1 MHALGSAIALTLHVA
16 AASLHGYLAR
26 RFWPDRKLSVQQQSM
41 FWIMAGCAAY
51 HGLMAM
57 QFVVFFLDLPQ
68 LVAPI
73 MLAADVLVVLM
84 CAECVP
90 SFLSEYTVL
99 PESPGH
105 LARAFHRFTSRA
117 IRYRNAALGVAIA
130 LGITIVLLNLAGGEE
145 RYPVLHWLQAHY
157 PVALLLGLWL
167 AIECTGLRPAG
178 SILALM
184 GGSVRW
190 LLFGVFC
197 CMLVLIL
204 AEGHRL
210 QPVLATIA
218 RFATVPAAIAFAWYR
233 YPLELIDVIAKR
245 SAHLAVVVV
254 GVAVGS
260 VWIPRVPDSMQPL
273 TILVTA
279 LVGLSLLLWVNARLS
294 RLWMPG
300 EITRE
305 AFSRTF
311 PRELSECVDA
321 EDSIAYCER
330 ALRELFET
338 EAGVNR
344 PLDDPIEVV
353 ELKEPPAVR
362 IELGRIKTVYPWFW
376 EALQL
381 VHEVAQSLRGHL
393 QVLALQR
400 EQHQQIMDNRELSE
414 LAARAELQAM
424 RAQIRPHFLFN
435 VLNTIH
441 SFIRDDPQRAER
453 TIELLAG
460 LMRGVVQSSTL
471 DRHPLRRELELA
483 KTYLKIEQIRF
494 GDRLSYRVDVDPEWL
509 DEAVPPFS
517 VQPLVENAVKFS
529 VDKQL
534 GEARIAV
541 EVVGD
546 EEGVEIRV
554 TDNGPGTES
563 EETASRG
570 GLGIALEN
578 IRERLGKLYGDRARL
593 TLDAAPEGG
602 TIAVLS
608 IPVES
613 ERRRGPT

>member
-1 MHALGSAIALTLHVA
+1 VYALGSAIALTLHVA

-41 FWIMAGCAAY
+41 FWIMAGCAAF
-51 HGLMAM
+51 HGLVAM
-57 QFVVFFLDLPQ
+57 QFVVFFLDLPR
-68 LVAPI
+68 LEAPI
-73 MLAADVLVVLM
+73 MLAADVLAVLM
-84 CAECVP
+84 CAECIP

-99 PESPGH
+99 PGSPNR

-117 IRYRNAALGVAIA
+117 IRYRNAALGVAVA
-130 LGITIVLLNLAGGEE
+130 LGVAMVSLHLAAGEA
-145 RYPVLHWLQAHY
+145 RYPAQHWLRAHY
-157 PVALLLGLWL
+157 PVALVIGLWL
-167 AIECTGLRPAG
+167 AIECTGLQPAR
-178 SILALM
+178 SLLALM

-190 LLFGVFC
+190 LLFAVFC
-197 CMLVLIL
+197 CMLVLI
-204 AEGHRL
+204 ASEGHAL
-210 QPVLATIA
+210 QPVLGTVA

-245 SAHLAVVVV
+245 SAQLAVVVV

-260 VWIPRVPDSMQPL
+260 VWIPRVPESMQPL
-273 TILVTA
+273 TILATA

-311 PRELSECVDA
+311 PRELSQCVDA
-321 EDSIAYCER
+321 EESIAHCER
-330 ALRELFET
+330 ALTELFDT
-338 EAGVNR
+338 EVGVNR

-353 ELKEPPAVR
+353 ELEEPPAVR

-381 VHEVAQSLRGHL
+381 VHEAAQSLRGHL

-400 EQHQQIMDNRELSE
+400 EQHRQIMDYRELSE

-435 VLNTIH
+435 VLNTVH
-441 SFIRDDPQRAER
+441 SFIRDDPRRAER

-460 LMRGVVQSSTL
+460 LMRGVVQSSTS
-471 DRHPLRRELELA
+471 DRYPLRRELELA
-483 KTYLKIEQIRF
+483 ETYLKIEQIRF
-494 GDRLSYRVDVDPEWL
+494 GDRLSYRFDVDPEWL

-517 VQPLVENAVKFS
+517 LQPLVENAVKFS
-529 VDKQL
+529 IGGQL

-546 EEGVEIRV
+546 QEGVEIRV
-554 TDNGPGTES
+554 TDNGPGPQS
-563 EETASRG
+563 GETASRG

-578 IRERLGKLYGDRARL
+578 IRERLGKLYGDRALL
-593 TLDAAPEGG
+593 TLDTAPEGG
-602 TIAVLS
+602 TVAVLS

-613 ERRRGPT
+613 ARRRGAT